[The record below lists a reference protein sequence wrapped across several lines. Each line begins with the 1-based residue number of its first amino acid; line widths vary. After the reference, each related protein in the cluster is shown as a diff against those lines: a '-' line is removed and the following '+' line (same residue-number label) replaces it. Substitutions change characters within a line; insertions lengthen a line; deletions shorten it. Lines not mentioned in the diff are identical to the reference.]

1 MVASPLARGREG
13 GAAAEPCLRGGGEMG
28 AMMRA
33 TDWAKTPLGPIEHW
47 PQSLKTMIGVVLNN
61 RFPMLIWWGR
71 DLLHLYNDAFVPI
84 MRDKH
89 PASLAAP
96 GRQVWAEIWDVVGP
110 MAKSVQDG
118 GPAVWHQ
125 DQQLFLRSDELLEE
139 TFFTYSYS
147 PVPGDDGGVEAILC
161 TVQETTEKVQVER
174 QIRMVH
180 ELSERTA
187 LARTEPEACRLV
199 AEVLGDCASDLPFT
213 MIYTA
218 DEHSRVAKL
227 AASSGWAGY
236 DGAALPQQLSLDD
249 ASDTG
254 WPLAELARRGREILV
269 EDLQARFGA
278 LPVTAHGV
286 APTRAMLF
294 PLGAPFGASLAAS
307 ISASLAA
314 PSGSAAPSGAAA
326 PLPTG
331 APPRAFLI
339 LGMSPHRKR
348 NERYLVTL
356 RAFAS
361 QVTTSLATTRAYQ
374 AESSRAESL
383 AELDRAK
390 TQFFS
395 NVSHE
400 LRTPLT
406 LIMGPVEDALSSPSQ
421 TLSGHPLEMVR
432 RNAQRLVKLV
442 SSLLDFARIES
453 SRMRAAFEPSDLG
466 ALTADLASSFRSAVT
481 RAGLTFEVD
490 CPPSREPVYVDRDL
504 WEKIVLNL
512 LSNALKFTF
521 EGSIRI
527 ATRDFVERVELEVS
541 DTGTGIP
548 PRELP
553 RLFERFH
560 RVYGA
565 RSRSYEGSGIGLALT
580 RDLVR
585 LHGGVISVQ
594 SRVGEGTTFTVSLP
608 RGSEHLPKDC
618 LVGESQ
624 GPRTAK
630 DHTPFLE
637 EALRWS
643 RPGDRGRGDP
653 DRTSAELPAA
663 ATTAATTATSL
674 PPQPPAAETLA
685 AAPARRARILV
696 VDDNADLRDYLVSLL
711 QSSYDVETAVDGFEA
726 VEAIARRKPTLILA
740 DLMMPRLDGFGLI
753 RAVRA
758 DRAWRSI
765 PVILLS
771 ARAGE
776 ESTLEAFEAHADDFL
791 GKPFSARELLAR
803 VRAHVEL
810 ALQREVLERF
820 FTLSLDL
827 MCIAGTDG
835 YFKRVSPGFERL
847 GYSQDELL
855 SRPLLDFLHPD
866 DVAPTLAEI
875 ARQRAGQPNLAF
887 ENRYRCRDGGYRWI
901 SWSVAPD
908 EQGTMY
914 AVGRDVTEDK
924 RISAELRESQK
935 AAQVANRELEA
946 FSYSVAHDLRAPLR
960 SIDGFSMALLEDYT
974 EVLDD
979 EGKQY
984 LRYVRESAQR
994 MALLIDDL
1002 LALSRVSRSELRV
1015 EPMDLSAI
1023 VRAVL
1028 ARLAQLHPERQV
1040 EVVVQDG
1047 LLDRGDDRLLAVALD
1062 NLLNNAWKFTAKT
1075 EGARIEFGATV
1086 QDGQR
1091 VYFVRDNGA
1100 GFDMAFAHK
1109 LFGVFQRLHANT
1121 DFEGTGIG
1129 LATVQRVIRRHQ
1141 GRVWAEGQV
1150 DAGATFSFTLH
1161 EKEGAP

>member
-13 GAAAEPCLRGGGEMG
+13 GATEPCLRGGGEMG

-33 TDWAKTPLGPIEHW
+33 TDWSQTPIGPIEHW

-71 DLLHLYNDAFVPI
+71 DLLHLYNDAFLPI

-89 PASLAAP
+89 PAALAAP
-96 GRQVWAEIWDVVGP
+96 GRQVWAEIWDIVGP

-118 GPAVWHQ
+118 GPSIWQQ
-125 DQQLFLRSDELLEE
+125 DQQLFLHSGELLEE

-147 PVPGDDGGVEAILC
+147 PVPGADGGVDAVLC

-187 LARTEPEACRLV
+187 LARSEPEAYRLV
-199 AEVLGDCASDLPFT
+199 AEVLGACASDLPFT
-213 MIYTA
+213 MIYTT
-218 DEHSRVAKL
+218 DEHSRVARL

-249 ASDTG
+249 ASDTT
-254 WPLAELARRGREILV
+254 WPLAELARRGGEILV

-286 APTRAMLF
+286 APTRAMIF
-294 PLGAPFGASLAAS
+294 PLGAFAAS
-307 ISASLAA
+307 ISASH
-314 PSGSAAPSGAAA
+314 AAPSGAAA

-348 NERYLVTL
+348 DERYLLTL

-361 QVTTSLATTRAYQ
+361 QVTTSLATARAYQ

-594 SRVGEGTTFTVSLP
+594 SRIGEGTTFTVSLP

-618 LVGESQ
+618 LVGEGQ

-630 DHTPFLE
+630 DHNPFLE

-653 DRTSAELPAA
+653 DRPSAELPAA
-663 ATTAATTATSL
+663 TTVTSL
-674 PPQPPAAETLA
+674 PQPPAAEPA
-685 AAPARRARILV
+685 AAEPPRRARILV

-758 DRAWRSI
+758 DSAWRSI

-827 MCIAGTDG
+827 MCIAGSDG

-855 SRPLLDFLHPD
+855 SRPLLELLHPD
-866 DVAPTLAEI
+866 DVAPTLEEM
-875 ARQRAGQPNLAF
+875 ARQRAGQGNLAF

-924 RISAELRESQK
+924 RISAELRESQQ

-960 SIDGFSMALLEDYT
+960 SIDGFSMALLEDYA
-974 EVLDD
+974 EILDD

-984 LRYVRESAQR
+984 LRYLRESAQR
-994 MALLIDDL
+994 MAMLIDDL

-1023 VRAVL
+1023 ARGVL
-1028 ARLAQLHPERQV
+1028 ARLAQLHPERRV

-1047 LLDRGDDRLLAVALD
+1047 LLDRGDDRLLAVVLE
-1062 NLLNNAWKFTAKT
+1062 NLLNNAWKFSART

-1109 LFGVFQRLHANT
+1109 LFGVFQRLHANS

-1141 GRVWAEGQV
+1141 GRAWAEGQV
-1150 DAGATFSFTLH
+1150 GAGATFSFTLH